1 MEQKHK
7 HAKAEKSVMLGSK
20 SKSANC
26 VFRFYNFVSNP
37 VKKYLPVIVKTE
49 STSWVH
55 GLTSCKWAWLRP
67 GVGETLLYQWS
78 NYFLCVTFGVLVL
91 ITEGLT

>member
-49 STSWVH
+49 STS
-55 GLTSCKWAWLRP
+55 
-67 GVGETLLYQWS
+67 
-78 NYFLCVTFGVLVL
+78 
-91 ITEGLT
+91 